1 MKVIAILLLLLIFP
15 ISTFAEDIP
24 IIKPVTKDTAQHLRI
39 EKISMDRNLFYLMI
53 AGDILAVILIIIIL
67 VRRFAS
73 FV

>member
-1 MKVIAILLLLLIFP
+1 MRLIAILLLLLILP

-24 IIKPVTKDTAQHLRI
+24 IIKPVQKDTARPI
-39 EKISMDRNLFYLMI
+39 SEKMILGKNLFYLMI
-53 AGDILAVILIIIIL
+53 AGDILAVILVIIIL

>member
-1 MKVIAILLLLLIFP
+1 MRLIAILLLLLILP

-24 IIKPVTKDTAQHLRI
+24 IIKPVQKETARPMI
-39 EKISMDRNLFYLMI
+39 EKTILDKNLFYLMI
-53 AGDILAVILIIIIL
+53 AGDILAVVLVIIIL